1 MPYDTTT
8 YEFGAELERLRE
20 RYDDLQAR
28 ADDGEAADADR
39 AAAEQLAA
47 HVRRTANGVNYLA
60 EEHGEN
66 AAVTVGALAMRDSA
80 LVRDRLEAHREE
92 AEKAGI
98 AGGTDG
104 SRDLYQ
110 VAAGLVDAPFID
122 DDIDATAAAHF
133 DDVVAVVGE
142 QPPQVVEWL
151 LDRVQ
156 EATALPDAVG
166 NASGDQ

>member
-8 YEFGAELERLRE
+8 ITLGDERERLRE
-20 RYDDLQAR
+20 RYDELQAR
-28 ADDGEAADADR
+28 ADDEAAEDADR

-60 EEHGEN
+60 EEHG
-66 AAVTVGALAMRDSA
+66 ADATVTVGALAMRDSA
-80 LVRDRLEAHREE
+80 LVRDRLEAHQEE
-92 AEKAGI
+92 AAKSGI

-110 VAAGLVDAPFID
+110 VAAGLVDAPFLD
-122 DDIDATAAAHF
+122 GELDPTAAAHF
-133 DDVVAVVGE
+133 DDVVAAVGG

-166 NASGDQ
+166 NGSGGQ